1 MRKEVFCEIL
11 GDIDE
16 TYVKEAGVG
25 RRAKKSGWMRWGG
38 GRRLPL
44 PAAAAYRICH

>member
-25 RRAKKSGWMRWGG
+25 RRAKKSGWMFNRAVWWQK
-38 GRRLPL
+38 
-44 PAAAAYRICH
+44 